1 VIQGLRYASFY
12 LTEFSQHTHAMIYS
26 TVLGETVAYA
36 HLPML
41 DYEVLSNAIVESP
54 TTTSFS
60 LTESSVLVPVQAQ
73 VVT

>member
-1 VIQGLRYASFY
+1 
-12 LTEFSQHTHAMIYS
+12 MIYS